1 MKKII
6 LLFLALFTAVFFF
19 EDDTSNKALENK
31 ENAITLAAG
40 TEEEID
46 YSKPRIN
53 SEKAYI
59 SNIPDSWYDESIN
72 CGILPSGIEGGKS
85 YVDLISLD
93 GQLNYNRPE
102 YYLESSSILIEL
114 VVGEEFGFY
123 VEAGYTDF
131 YRTIYDDYN
140 IDFATGYYDF
150 EIINSYYD
158 LETSTLNSQT
168 IFSTTDSPDTNAFS
182 KNYSVGY
189 GKEAVDI
196 DSDARTATRNEEYRM
211 DKFLFTATQ
220 AGISKFSLM
229 TSDSS
234 NGYNSYIDIIFH
246 VSDTVD
252 NQIDFG
258 AFLAIN
264 DNNEYRFIGDVNTET
279 SGEVIVDQEFCE
291 YYPEIKYEISTLS
304 YDSGNQGFNYELYF
318 SNITNGLSLDTEY
331 STYYFS
337 ADKPGEYY
345 VDVTILYTLKYIDY
359 SGAYNS
365 YVFVKAFKIKLI
377 IIEDIRINCGAD
389 LGNNTIQLVQNEEYD
404 LRSDLYS
411 EERYNMSY
419 TLNNQLY
426 ETSKLLFTEIGT
438 YTISLELYDIYSYTT
453 YSTDYTVI
461 VVEDKEYYQAPKFNT
476 GSSPTVDVDTLS
488 SEGYTVTISNYEYI
502 SKNASL
508 KVEALSD
515 AINFEFIDDKITLIS
530 GRVGTN
536 KLNVIAIYDDKVVTS
551 ILTINVTTKYQFA
564 LDKTVV
570 EMDINSE
577 SKIRIGYI
585 NAGIFTSLN
594 ENEDYYI
601 MISLSDNEIT
611 ATLNSSNEIVITSGS
626 SSKQATGTAVILI
639 NDIMVEAFNFTVIV
653 GEENVEEI
661 DTEIDIVEGSTLRML
676 LGDKTPAINVNLDPI
691 IANRGYDF
699 NWISLNSKVATV
711 IKTDELSANITGVGV
726 GTTEIIAICQTPD
739 GSTITSRVT
748 VIVLDTIPEIYL
760 NIDSVAN
767 TESALTIYDLLNVS
781 INNNGFN
788 FSSQISIKWYIDDEL
803 ITIALDKNQT
813 TIALNSKQNSF
824 YYKLSEGLHN
834 IKAVINDNYYG
845 FEVTA
850 SKDVNIS
857 PLEYQDRQL
866 SFAQSEISLIL
877 NGSNYKLDVL
887 LDGAISSEYTYLWS
901 IDDNKVASIEM
912 SSGASAIIK
921 PMSAGETYINAFT
934 NIGKYED
941 RIIRTQIKIIVEE
954 ISSMELKLENEF
966 NKPGDDVEISVLV
979 NGKTGFKNFE
989 PNIIVKLDGQEIGY
1003 EYEDGIIEL
1012 SNVKSGKA
1020 SVNLRYDMEE
1030 ANISFK
1036 ITSFNIKEFILTIL
1050 PYLIIALIVTVFI
1063 FILFKKNNNPF
1074 KKVQK
1079 DINKLDKEANGI
1091 LLDEKTLD
1099 EKTVKRIYSKLLKK
1113 AKALNNSLHYFYDEG
1128 IDEFNHTIKN
1138 TEALVKILVA
1148 LIHSPKSNSAKI
1160 KLVINNLRNNQ
1171 IKAIIDNVNEI
1182 INSRTK
1188 YQENIKKIMS
1198 EGEKDPKNK
1207 KKKKI
1212 KAEDYHQY
1220 LIEKGI
1226 IVYDEE
1232 LPDKEDDNEE

>member
-19 EDDTSNKALENK
+19 EDNNSSKALDEK
-31 ENAITLAAG
+31 ESAITLAAG
-40 TEEEID
+40 TEGEID

-53 SEKAYI
+53 SEKAYV

-72 CGILPSGIEGGKS
+72 CGILPSGSGGGKS

-93 GQLNYNRPE
+93 GQINYNSPE

-140 IDFATGYYDF
+140 INFATGYYDF

-168 IFSTTDSPDTNAFS
+168 IFSTTDSPDTSSFL
-182 KNYSVGY
+182 KDYSVGY
-189 GKEAVDI
+189 GIEAVDI
-196 DSDARTATRNEEYRM
+196 DSDARIATRNEAYRM

-220 AGISKFSLM
+220 TGISKFSLM
-229 TSDSS
+229 TTDTS
-234 NGYNSYIDIIFH
+234 NGYNTFIDIIFH
-246 VSDTVD
+246 VSDNED
-252 NQIDFG
+252 NQIGFG
-258 AFLAIN
+258 DFLAVN
-264 DNNEYRFIGDVNTET
+264 DNSEYRYIGSVANDT
-279 SGEVIVDQEFCE
+279 SGDAVINQEFCD
-291 YYPEIKYEISTLS
+291 YSPRISFAISTLY
-304 YDSGNQGFNYELYF
+304 YDSGNQGFNYEMYF
-318 SNITNGLSLDTEY
+318 SNITPGLSLDTEY
-331 STYYFS
+331 SPYYFS
-337 ADKPGEYY
+337 ADKPGKYSF
-345 VDVTILYTLKYIDY
+345 DVTILYTLKYIDY
-359 SGAYNS
+359 SSAYNS
-365 YVFVKAFKIKLI
+365 YVFVKTFKINLNL
-377 IIEDIRINCGAD
+377 IEDITVDCGAD

-404 LRSDLYS
+404 LRSNSYPVEKFDI
-411 EERYNMSY
+411 SY
-419 TLNNQLY
+419 TLNNQLH
-426 ETSKLLFTEIGT
+426 ETSKILFAETGT
-438 YTISLELYDIYSYTT
+438 YTISLELYDIYNNIT

-476 GSSPTVDVDTLS
+476 GSNPTVDVDTLS

-502 SKNASL
+502 SKNATI

-515 AINFEFIDDKITLIS
+515 TINYEFIDDKITLIS
-530 GRVGTN
+530 GSVGAN
-536 KLNVIAIYDDKVVTS
+536 KLNVIAIYNDKVVSS
-551 ILTINVTTKYQFA
+551 ILTINVVSKYEFA

-570 EMDINSE
+570 EMDANSE
-577 SKIRIGYI
+577 AKIRIGYV
-585 NAGIFTSLN
+585 NDGIFTSLN

-601 MISLSDNEIT
+601 MVSLSDNEIT
-611 ATLNSSNEIVITSGS
+611 ATLNASNEIVIISGL
-626 SSKQATGTAVILI
+626 SSKQVTGSVVIII
-639 NDIMVEAFNFTVIV
+639 NDIMIEAFNFTVIV
-653 GEENVEEI
+653 GEEDADII
-661 DTEIDIVEGSTLRML
+661 DTEIDIVEGSTFRLL
-676 LGDKTPAINVNLDPI
+676 LGDKTPTINVNLDPI
-691 IANRGYDF
+691 VSNRDYDF

-711 IKTDELSANITGVGV
+711 MKTDELSASITGVGV

-739 GSTITSRVT
+739 GSTITARAT
-748 VIVLDTIPEIYL
+748 IIVLNTIPEIYL

-767 TESALTIYDLLNVS
+767 AESALTIYDLLNVS

-788 FSSQISIKWYIDDEL
+788 FSSQISIEWYVDDE
-803 ITIALDKNQT
+803 IIATALDKNQA
-813 TIALNSKQNSF
+813 TIALNNKQNSF

-834 IKAVINDNYYG
+834 VKAVITDNYYG
-845 FEVTA
+845 FTVTA

-866 SFAQSEISLIL
+866 SFAESEISLIL

-901 IDDNKVASIEM
+901 VDDNKIVSVEM

-934 NIGKYED
+934 NIGKYQD

-954 ISSMELKLENEF
+954 ISSVELKLENEF
-966 NKPGDDVEISVLV
+966 NKPGDDVKISVLV

-989 PNIIVKLDGQEIGY
+989 PNIVVKLDGQEIDY
-1003 EYEDGIIEL
+1003 EYEDSVIAL
-1012 SNVKSGKA
+1012 SNAKSGKF
-1020 SVNLRYDMEE
+1020 SVNLRYDMVE
-1030 ANISFK
+1030 ANTSFK
-1036 ITSFNIKEFILTIL
+1036 VTNFNIKEFILTIL
-1050 PYLIIALIVTVFI
+1050 PYLIIALIITVAI
-1063 FILFKKNNNPF
+1063 FVLFKVNNNAF
-1074 KKVQK
+1074 KKVK
-1079 DINKLDKEANGI
+1079 KAINNLDKEANSI
-1091 LLDEKTLD
+1091 LLDEKELD

-1113 AKALNNSLHYFYDEG
+1113 AKSLNRSLQYFYDEG

-1148 LIHSPKSNSAKI
+1148 LIRSPKSNVNKI
-1160 KLVINNLRNNQ
+1160 RLVINNLRNNQ
-1171 IKAIIDNVNEI
+1171 IKTIIDNVNEI
-1182 INSRTK
+1182 INSRVK

-1198 EGEKDPKNK
+1198 EGEIDPKNKK

-1226 IVYDEE
+1226 LVYDDEI
-1232 LPDKEDDNEE
+1232 PDNDDN